1 MPQAT
6 RDKLIA
12 MGYTSPSVLGAVNF
26 LLNYIE
32 TNCPNSPLYIARPEE
47 TVVEETVVE
56 EASTPTR

>member
-32 TNCPNSPLYIARPEE
+32 TNCPNSPLYIWKPEE
-47 TVVEETVVE
+47 TVDGETQ
-56 EASTPTR
+56 TPSK